1 MSDRRTTVVAPAEDL
16 DVLAHEARA
25 RGMSLG
31 RVLGELV
38 SESAKALRQERRPRL
53 ATFRSD
59 VSIADAS
66 DQGDPAARPYRS

>member
-1 MSDRRTTVVAPAEDL
+1 MAPAEDL

-31 RVLGELV
+31 RVFGELV
-38 SESAKALRQERRPRL
+38 SESARALRQSRRPRL
-53 ATFRSD
+53 ATFRAE

-66 DQGDPAARPYRS
+66 DQEDPAARPYRS